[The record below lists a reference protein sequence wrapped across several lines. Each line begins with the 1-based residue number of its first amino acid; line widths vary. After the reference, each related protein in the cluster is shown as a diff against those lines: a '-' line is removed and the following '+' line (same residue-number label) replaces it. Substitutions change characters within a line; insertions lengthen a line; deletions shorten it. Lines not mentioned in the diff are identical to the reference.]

1 MINDNADKV
10 IEELFQSALSR
21 YQIGLETSMKD
32 SNFYLIVF
40 IYYII
45 NAIKQILNEVII
57 CIFS

>member
-1 MINDNADKV
+1 MINDSADKV
-10 IEELFQSALSR
+10 IEELFQLALSR
-21 YQIGLETSMKD
+21 YQIGLETSMRD